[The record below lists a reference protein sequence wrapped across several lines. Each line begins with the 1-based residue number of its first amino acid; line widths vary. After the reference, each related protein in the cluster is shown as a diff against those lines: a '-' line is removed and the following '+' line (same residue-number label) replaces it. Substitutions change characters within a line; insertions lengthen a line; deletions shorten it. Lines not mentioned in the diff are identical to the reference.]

1 MLSFRKIAL
10 VAIGAALVVVA
21 PAVGKSVTGSASA
34 DPTARITGGDAPPPI
49 PSIVNTRLVRA
60 EAALGRATADY
71 DENQPAQ
78 AVVPI
83 GAALSNTAKSW
94 GAEKYII
101 KTTPPTPVGDAVGDG
116 TGGAA
121 TAYAGPEDTGVAIL
135 NAQHDVITTSVSMV
149 ETTNAALQKS
159 LLSAISSAAS
169 AMKTE
174 ITYIHSIAPP
184 PAADG
189 VQADGTGAGSTWD
202 TVMPN
207 VAPVLQDEI
216 QQLAGRQALNKF
228 PSAVASALSA
238 ARLKANDTLNQLNT
252 WWPPV
257 PAG

>member
-135 NAQHDVITTSVSMV
+135 NAQHDVITTSVNVNGTSV
-149 ETTNAALQKS
+149 LVQVKKDQLAREGKTLSHEEAA
-159 LLSAISSAAS
+159 AI
-169 AMKTE
+169 
-174 ITYIHSIAPP
+174 
-184 PAADG
+184 AD
-189 VQADGTGAGSTWD
+189 
-202 TVMPN
+202 
-207 VAPVLQDEI
+207 PVLEKYEREGSPYYATA
-216 QQLAGRQALNKF
+216 QLWDDGIVDPADTRTIVGL
-228 PSAVASALSA
+228 ALSA
-238 ARLKANDTLNQLNT
+238 SLNA
-252 WWPPV
+252 PV
-257 PAG
+257 TRGPSPVYRM